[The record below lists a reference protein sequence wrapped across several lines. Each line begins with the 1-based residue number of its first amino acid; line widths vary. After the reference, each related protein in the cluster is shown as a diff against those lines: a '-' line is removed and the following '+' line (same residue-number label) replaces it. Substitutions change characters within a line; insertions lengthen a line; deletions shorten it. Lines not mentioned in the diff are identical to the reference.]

1 MRKGLKLS
9 GSRNPKAARTNGNTL
24 SKCVYLQMECLAISL
39 FLCSMGLLGKET
51 LKGKKKKGST
61 LSVTDLIT
69 WWRVVAL
76 YSRIAVQVA
85 I

>member
-1 MRKGLKLS
+1 MFGTV
-9 GSRNPKAARTNGNTL
+9 KAMVWKMWVVG
-24 SKCVYLQMECLAISL
+24 
-39 FLCSMGLLGKET
+39 
-51 LKGKKKKGST
+51 
-61 LSVTDLIT
+61 VTDLIT